1 MSPHHSL
8 FKIAQSSYKASSHNF
23 GVAFL
28 EKFGD
33 QIIAS
38 AAEWPDLNHLGVTE
52 VRATEVRA
60 IEVRAKEVRAK
71 EVRATEVRATEV
83 RATEVRATEVRATE
97 VRVREVSLP
106 PHFNC

>member
-1 MSPHHSL
+1 MIFHHRFFKL
-8 FKIAQSSYKASSHNF
+8 FQRTSKASGHNF
-23 GVAFL
+23 GGTIF
-28 EKFGD
+28 EEFCD

-83 RATEVRATEVRATE
+83 RATEVRATEVR
-97 VRVREVSLP
+97 VREVSLP